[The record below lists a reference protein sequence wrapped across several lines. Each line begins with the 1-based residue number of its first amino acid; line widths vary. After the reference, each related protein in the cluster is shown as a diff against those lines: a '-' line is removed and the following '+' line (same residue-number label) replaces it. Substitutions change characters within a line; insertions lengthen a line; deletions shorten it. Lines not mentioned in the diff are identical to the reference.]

1 MPLRLS
7 MRAVALTALVLVI
20 ALVAAVL
27 VIGSAKAT
35 TNNPWNGTVC
45 FDVGEVKKRI
55 SLYDPEVGYD
65 IDYATLAFAT
75 LNGNGGT
82 GVWVRAVL
90 LGRSADTLTILL
102 SRPAK
107 RAVCAAFT
115 LEQNDGP

>member
-1 MPLRLS
+1 MTRRLS
-7 MRAVALTALVLVI
+7 MRTVFLTALVLVI

-27 VIGSAKAT
+27 VIGNAKAT
-35 TNNPWNGTVC
+35 TNNPWNGEIC
-45 FDVGEVKKRI
+45 FAIGDVKNKI

-65 IDYATLAFAT
+65 INTSTLGFAT

-82 GVWVRAVL
+82 GVWVRTMI
-90 LGRSADTLTILL
+90 LGKAADSVQIVL

-107 RAVCAAFT
+107 RPVCAAFT